1 MIADADT
8 GYGNPLNVIRTVG
21 AYEAAGVAAMHL
33 EDQVAPKKCGHME
46 GKLVIPAE
54 EMAQKIRAAVDAR
67 TRPDFMIIAR
77 TDARAVEGLEAALDR
92 ARLYREAG
100 ADALFIEA
108 RDVGG
113 RSRRNRPGL
122 PGRAAAV
129 QLGRRR
135 EDPADQPGPA
145 AGTGLP
151 DRHLPDQH
159 AARGDRSDAPGAR
172 EIARSGTPA
181 GLLADLPSFGD
192 FWTSSGCRRSARR
205 SSGTALSGE
214 AGRVHTAFV
223 LGGGGILGAHE
234 VGMLRAL
241 SEAGIRPDVVVGTSV
256 GAINGALLAADPAGA
271 AARLAGLW
279 QGDELQQAFS
289 ESVWGRLARLVR
301 SGTHL
306 HSLEPLERMLDGAL
320 PGKDFADLELPFHC
334 VAASIEHASARWF
347 TAGPIVPAVL
357 ASCAVPGLLPPV
369 EVDGEHYFDGGL
381 VDSIPVGRAVGLGAS
396 TIYVLHVG
404 RIERPLTV
412 PRRPW
417 EVGLVAFEIAR
428 RHRFH
433 EEMSALPSSVTVHV
447 LPSGGDP
454 RPPDLS
460 QLRYRDRTKVGVR
473 IEQAY
478 LASASYLARL
488 AGS

>member
-1 MIADADT
+1 V
-8 GYGNPLNVIRTVG
+8 Y
-21 AYEAAGVAAMHL
+21 
-33 EDQVAPKKCGHME
+33 
-46 GKLVIPAE
+46 
-54 EMAQKIRAAVDAR
+54 
-67 TRPDFMIIAR
+67 
-77 TDARAVEGLEAALDR
+77 
-92 ARLYREAG
+92 
-100 ADALFIEA
+100 
-108 RDVGG
+108 
-113 RSRRNRPGL
+113 
-122 PGRAAAV
+122 
-129 QLGRRR
+129 
-135 EDPADQPGPA
+135 
-145 AGTGLP
+145 
-151 DRHLPDQH
+151 
-159 AARGDRSDAPGAR
+159 
-172 EIARSGTPA
+172 
-181 GLLADLPSFGD
+181 
-192 FWTSSGCRRSARR
+192 
-205 SSGTALSGE
+205 
-214 AGRVHTAFV
+214 TAFV

-256 GAINGALLAADPAGA
+256 GAINGSLVAADPAGA

-306 HSLEPLERMLDGAL
+306 HSLEPLERMLAGVL

-347 TAGPIVPAVL
+347 TAGPVVPAVL
-357 ASCAVPGLLPPV
+357 ASSAVPGLLPPV

-381 VDSIPVGRAVGLGAS
+381 VDSIPVGRAVALGAS
-396 TIYVLHVG
+396 TVYVLHVG

-433 EEMSALPSSVTVHV
+433 EEMSALPNSVTVHV

-460 QLRYRDRTKVGVR
+460 QLRYRDKTKVGVR

-478 LASASYLARL
+478 VASASYLARL
-488 AGS
+488 AGD